1 MTRPPG
7 RRGPPA
13 SSLDVAR
20 RARVSRTTVSFVLN
34 HAAEKSIPAATRARV
49 LAAAHAL
56 GYVPDLRARAR
67 AMATR
72 RTIGLFVPHTGYVS
86 ADSYV
91 HRVIQGM
98 TPVLHKGRFRLL
110 VQSIAGSQ
118 GDYLSLA
125 RRSEVDGI
133 VFMNPQ
139 GGDRGL
145 AALRAASFPLV
156 VIGTLADRDIRQ
168 LDVDNRAAAAAATR
182 YLVGLGHREIG
193 LILHAP
199 PSFSAARDRREG
211 FRAAMADAGLAIP
224 RAWVRAADLTEEGG
238 YRAMRAI
245 LARRHRPS
253 AVFATSDVVAYGAL
267 QALQERGLGVPADVS
282 VVGFDDDLLSR
293 YTRPRLTTVHSPAEG
308 LGAEAARVVM
318 ALARGARPGSSPRLE
333 ASLVVR
339 ESCQPVAASRAAARS
354 PVRAAATTRPVT
366 DPGRPG
372 RASAGSAT
380 DRTRL
385 S

>member
-1 MTRPPG
+1 MTRRTG
-7 RRGPPA
+7 RRPPRA

-20 RARVSRTTVSFVLN
+20 HARVSRTTVSFVLN
-34 HAAEKSIPAATRARV
+34 HAAGKSIPAATRARV
-49 LAAAHAL
+49 LAAARAL

-86 ADSYV
+86 ADPYV

-98 TPVLHKGRFRLL
+98 TPVLHGGRFRLV

-118 GDYLSLA
+118 GDYAALA
-125 RRSEVDGI
+125 RRSEVDGV
-133 VFMNPQ
+133 VFMIAQ
-139 GGDRGL
+139 
-145 AALRAASFPLV
+145 LRAASFPLV
-156 VIGTLADRDIRQ
+156 VIGTLADRAIPQ

-211 FRAAMADAGLAIP
+211 FRAAMAEAGLAVP

-245 LARRHRPS
+245 LAGRRRPS

-267 QALQERGLGVPADVS
+267 QALQDGGLGVPDDVS

-308 LGAEAARVVM
+308 LGAEAARLAM
-318 ALARGARPGSSPRLE
+318 ALVRGARPGSSPRLE

-339 ESCQPVAASRAAARS
+339 ESCRPLID
-354 PVRAAATTRPVT
+354 PTRL
-366 DPGRPG
+366 R
-372 RASAGSAT
+372 RASAGSSTGRSRPA
-380 DRTRL
+380 
-385 S
+385 